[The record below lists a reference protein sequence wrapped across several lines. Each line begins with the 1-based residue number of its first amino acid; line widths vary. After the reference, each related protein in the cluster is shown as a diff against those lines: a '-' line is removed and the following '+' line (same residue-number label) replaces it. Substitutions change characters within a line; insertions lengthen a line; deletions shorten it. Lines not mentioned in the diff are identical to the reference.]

1 LTLDSKP
8 LYKNSFL
15 TPIEG
20 ELVYKYVYRDYIW
33 PSSFDE
39 ELGYGHIDIVSDT
52 YVGYLSKLIDMA
64 TVFDELWCDNL
75 YRNMTHESIKN
86 FDWTYTR
93 EYNEGDELEYVHGGE
108 KIQKALRIF
117 AREFDEQ
124 KKYIDNIKNTGKLSY
139 DERGNIPDYFLADLC
154 EDDGWD
160 VKSVIPYDLSGI
172 TDYSDTALLGTVY
185 YLFVYDYPNYKKILG
200 NKKLFMR
207 IYNELFTKVS
217 VYINCINEWLNL
229 YSSLRDIT
237 SVLALPPCMR
247 EKDVLS
253 CLKKLRK
260 YGILDDSY
268 QVTAR
273 ARKGSFRQLIGQH
286 LYIKGC
292 KWHILEEHFNESNLR
307 VHSDLDRFKNRMSKN
322 EAQDWEVE
330 IYKLIEECFV

>member
-1 LTLDSKP
+1 MSFAVRIFKRIYSYTINIMNKTEFQNSNLFEIYDVWINNMIADDYYSP
-8 LYKNSFL
+8 ELYDDDGNIIS
-15 TPIEG
+15 EA
-20 ELVYKYVYRDYIW
+20 
-33 PSSFDE
+33 SFDE
-39 ELGYGHIDIVSDT
+39 DSFMNAKDEILDISISIYEEIAYGDI
-52 YVGYLSKLIDMA
+52 
-64 TVFDELWCDNL
+64 F
-75 YRNMTHESIKN
+75 KN
-86 FDWTYTR
+86 HP
-93 EYNEGDELEYVHGGE
+93 V
-108 KIQKALRIF
+108 
-117 AREFDEQ
+117 
-124 KKYIDNIKNTGKLSY
+124 
-139 DERGNIPDYFLADLC
+139 
-154 EDDGWD
+154 
-160 VKSVIPYDLSGI
+160 DLSSGKI
-172 TDYSDTALLGTVY
+172 IDHASIISDMLQQHDYSDAALLGTIY
-185 YLFVYDYPNYKKILG
+185 FLFVYDYPNYEKFLG

-253 CLKKLRK
+253 CLNKLRK